1 MEINT
6 MTQFI
11 AQLGFPI
18 FICVWMLHKSQ
29 RDDLRILT
37 ALNQLETAIKELRTY
52 IETVKEAEKDERS
65 NTVEIIDAIKQ
76 ISVEIKEKWDTGNG

>member
-1 MEINT
+1 MEINN

-18 FICVWMLHKSQ
+18 FICVWMLYKAQ
-29 RDDLRILT
+29 KDDLRILT
-37 ALNQLETAIKELRTY
+37 ALTQLENAIRELRTY
-52 IETVKEAEKDERS
+52 IETVKETEKDERA

-76 ISVEIKEKWDTGNG
+76 ISMEIKEKWDTSNG